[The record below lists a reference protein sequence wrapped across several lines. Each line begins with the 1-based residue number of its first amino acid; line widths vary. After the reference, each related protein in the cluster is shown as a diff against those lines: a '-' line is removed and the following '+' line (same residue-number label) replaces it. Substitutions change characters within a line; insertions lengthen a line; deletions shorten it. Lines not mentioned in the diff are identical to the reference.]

1 MGAFGDCNLLR
12 LLEEFGETD
21 WGVGREDQ
29 AGVPAAHEVGEV
41 GLLGDD
47 EWDAA

>member
-1 MGAFGDCNLLR
+1 MSAFDGCELLR
-12 LLEEFGETD
+12 LLEEFGETNG
-21 WGVGREDQ
+21 GVGSEDQ
-29 AGVPAAHEVGEV
+29 AGVPVTHEVGEV